1 MNALRLPGRLPNY
14 LYGVLCKE
22 IRPLTSLNISC
33 LCNTLGAKTVDVKT
47 LKPLT
52 LSYNVIRQKS
62 KKQKDEDSDD
72 EDVDIFDGDSSLTKD
87 SKVVKLNTTSLRM
100 DAILKSTLGVA
111 RNKVEKLF
119 YESKIRVNGKK
130 ILKKSIPVRVDYE
143 IDVIKSVSP
152 KNPDHLYVA
161 RIEILSITAKED
173 SIAITARRFKNLLIE
188 NYETDPYKPSTAD
201 EDK

>member
-1 MNALRLPGRLPNY
+1 MNVLWRRGYVPRY
-14 LYGVLCKE
+14 LNRAICKE
-22 IRPLTSLNISC
+22 IRPVTSLYVSC
-33 LCNTLGAKTVDVKT
+33 FHNTVGARTDLQA
-47 LKPLT
+47 LKPLH
-52 LSYNVIRQKS
+52 LSYRAIRYKS
-62 KKQKDEDSDD
+62 KKNKDDDSDD
-72 EDVDIFDGDSSLTKD
+72 ENVDILDDDTSLTKD

-111 RNKVEKLF
+111 RNKIEKLF

-130 ILKKSIPVRVDYE
+130 VLKKSIPVRIDYE

-152 KNPDHLYVA
+152 KNPAHLYVA
-161 RIEILSITAKED
+161 RIEILNIVAKED

-188 NYETDPYKPSTAD
+188 NYKTDPYKPSTAD